1 MRESA
6 VINFFKDHD
15 YRIRVNMKQSIETAI
30 DLAIFKE
37 LLFEKGIITKEEYQV
52 KVDEKTQMILGHQQ
66 KQEAAPEQKLETV
79 ETKNEPATAPV

>member
-15 YRIRVNMKQSIETAI
+15 GRIRANMKQSIETAI

-37 LLFEKGIITKEEYQV
+37 LLFEKGIITKEEYQT
-52 KVDEKTQMILGHQQ
+52 KVDEKTQMLFGQP
-66 KQEAAPEQKLETV
+66 KVQEAPAQKSEPV
-79 ETKNEPATAPV
+79 ENTNEPVTTPV